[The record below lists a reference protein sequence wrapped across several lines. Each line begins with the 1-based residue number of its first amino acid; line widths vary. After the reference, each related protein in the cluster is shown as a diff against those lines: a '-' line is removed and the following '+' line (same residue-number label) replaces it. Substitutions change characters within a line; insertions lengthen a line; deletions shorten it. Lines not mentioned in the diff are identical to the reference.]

1 MKKYWLF
8 KSEPDVFSIDN
19 LIKLPESSSTW
30 EGIRNYQARNSLRD
44 DVSIGDEV
52 FFYNSR
58 IDPIGIV
65 GTMEV
70 IKNGYPDHFSFDKKS
85 KYYDIKSKKEN
96 PTWFMVDVKFQR
108 KFKNII
114 PLSELRKHFE
124 LSKMVLL
131 QKGSRLSIQPV
142 TESEFKFIMDNLST

>member
-1 MKKYWLF
+1 M
-8 KSEPDVFSIDN
+8 
-19 LIKLPESSSTW
+19 
-30 EGIRNYQARNSLRD
+30 
-44 DVSIGDEV
+44 SIGDEV
-52 FFYNSR
+52 FFYHSR

-85 KYYDIKSKKEN
+85 KYYDIKSKKEK
-96 PTWFMVDVKFQR
+96 PTWYMVDVKFQR

>member
-52 FFYNSR
+52 FFYHSR

-85 KYYDIKSKKEN
+85 KYHDIKSKKES

-114 PLSELRKHFE
+114 PLSELRKHLE